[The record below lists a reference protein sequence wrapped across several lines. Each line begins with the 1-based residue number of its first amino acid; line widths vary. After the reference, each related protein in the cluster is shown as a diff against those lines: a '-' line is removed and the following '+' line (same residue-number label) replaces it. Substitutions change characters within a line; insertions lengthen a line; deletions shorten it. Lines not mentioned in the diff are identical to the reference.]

1 VLTQNPKAEITVTCK
16 IFRVNFENQRV
27 MKIKIFN
34 NRFFLIAAISLISAT
49 VAMAQDAAPIAD
61 KAANTGEFANIMQ
74 WIFLGVI
81 GLLTVITAS
90 IVMRTMAM
98 YQDLLSAA
106 IAKEQGRE
114 LVVAVKETVLTPS
127 RLDKICFQLFGTG
140 AVAVEK
146 EADIMLAHGHDGIYE
161 LDNRLPPWWV
171 SMFYATIV
179 FAFVYMGYYHFSGTE
194 RGQLVEYDKS
204 MKALAIV
211 RYEAADRQANSVNEN
226 TVAALTDKPS
236 IDAGKGTFIGKCAAC
251 HGQKGE
257 GTVGPNMT
265 DDYWIHGGGIKNV
278 FKIVKY
284 GVAEKG
290 MIAWGGQL
298 KPSEIQEVASYL
310 LTLRGTNPPNPKAP
324 QGEIYTPEGAAVDST
339 NKK

>member
-1 VLTQNPKAEITVTCK
+1 MKLKILKNRIVLLAALVIPTLANAAEDTKLTAEQLAK
-16 IFRVNFENQRV
+16 SQ
-27 MKIKIFN
+27 
-34 NRFFLIAAISLISAT
+34 
-49 VAMAQDAAPIAD
+49 
-61 KAANTGEFANIMQ
+61 EFAHLMQ
-74 WIFLGVI
+74 WIFLGSIALVT
-81 GLLTVITAS
+81 LITAG

-114 LVVAVKETVLTPS
+114 IVVAVKEVVQKES
-127 RLDKICFQLFGTG
+127 WFDKIRFQLFGTG

-146 EADIMLAHGHDGIYE
+146 EADIMLMHAHDGIYE

-179 FAFVYMGYYHFSGTE
+179 FAFAYIGYYHFSGTE
-194 RGQLVEYDKS
+194 HGQLVEYKQA
-204 MKALAIV
+204 MRNLEIV

-226 TVAALTDKPS
+226 IVTVLKDQAS
-236 IDAGKGTFIGKCAAC
+236 IDAGYGTFIGKCAAC

-265 DDYWIHGGGIKNV
+265 DDYWIHGGSIKNI
-278 FKIVKY
+278 FKTIKY
-284 GVAEKG
+284 GVPDKG
-290 MIAWGGQL
+290 MIAWGSQL
-298 KPSEIQEVASYL
+298 KPSEIQEVSSYI

-324 QGEIYTPEGAAVDST
+324 QGEIYKPEIASVDST
-339 NKK
+339 KKK

>member
-1 VLTQNPKAEITVTCK
+1 MKLKILKNSIVLLAVLVVPTLANAAEESKLTAEQLAK
-16 IFRVNFENQRV
+16 SQ
-27 MKIKIFN
+27 
-34 NRFFLIAAISLISAT
+34 
-49 VAMAQDAAPIAD
+49 
-61 KAANTGEFANIMQ
+61 EFAHLMQ
-74 WIFLGVI
+74 WIFLGSI
-81 GLLTVITAS
+81 GLLTLITAG

-114 LVVAVKETVLTPS
+114 WVVEVKEVLKKES
-127 RLDKICFQLFGTG
+127 WMDKTRFQLFGTG

-146 EADIMLAHGHDGIYE
+146 EADIMLQHAHDGIFE

-179 FAFVYMGYYHFSGTE
+179 FSFGYIIYYHFSGTE
-194 RGQLVEYDKS
+194 HGQLLEYKQAMRD
-204 MKALAIV
+204 LEIV

-226 TVAALTDKPS
+226 SVTTLKDQAS
-236 IDAGKGTFIGKCAAC
+236 IDAGKGIFIGKCAAC

-265 DDYWIHGGGIKNV
+265 DDYWVHGGSIKNI
-278 FKIVKY
+278 FKTVKY
-284 GVAEKG
+284 GVPDKG
-290 MIAWGGQL
+290 MISWTGQL
-298 KPSEIQEVASYL
+298 KPSEMQEVASYI

-324 QGEIYTPEGAAVDST
+324 QGEIYTPEAAAVHST
-339 NKK
+339 KEK

>member
-1 VLTQNPKAEITVTCK
+1 MKLK
-16 IFRVNFENQRV
+16 IFKS
-27 MKIKIFN
+27 KIVCLAALVVPTIT
-34 NRFFLIAAISLISAT
+34 IAAEDTKLTAE
-49 VAMAQDAAPIAD
+49 QIA
-61 KAANTGEFANIMQ
+61 KSQEFAHLMQ
-74 WIFLGVI
+74 WIFLGSIALVT
-81 GLLTVITAS
+81 LITAG

-114 LVVAVKETVLTPS
+114 IAVQVKEVLQKES
-127 RLDKICFQLFGTG
+127 WFDKIRFQLFGTG

-146 EADIMLAHGHDGIYE
+146 EADIMLQHAHDGIYE

-179 FAFVYMGYYHFSGTE
+179 FAFGYIGYYHFSGTE
-194 RGQLVEYDKS
+194 HGQLVEYKQA
-204 MKALAIV
+204 MRNLEIV

-226 TVAALTDKPS
+226 VVTVLKDQAS
-236 IDAGKGTFIGKCAAC
+236 IDAGHGTFIGKCAAC

-265 DDYWIHGGGIKNV
+265 DDYWLHGGSIKNI
-278 FKIVKY
+278 FKTIKY
-284 GVAEKG
+284 GVPDKG

-298 KPSEIQEVASYL
+298 KPSEIQEVASYI

-324 QGEIYTPEGAAVDST
+324 QGDLYKPEIASVDST
-339 NKK
+339 KKK